1 MKKVKKTT
9 KKYKTYVIE
18 NIQGL
23 VNIRRIELILIDIAI
38 ITLSYFLISWLSSME
53 INSLR
58 FNGQF
63 TGIKYIMLA
72 VCIIGVR
79 FICCIYNS
87 IWRYANV
94 GSYLKLMVSDTVG
107 GCIFFVIGRFNN
119 NLSMGFA
126 YSIVSV
132 MMIFILTLASR
143 FMYQYLYAKAN
154 QHSDTKLL
162 KGLFGD
168 KGKIIHKINVAIVG
182 AGNVGANLA
191 EEFLRNP
198 TAHYMPYCFIDKDI
212 KKIGSGIN
220 GIRIYP
226 EDEHIVDRIKSMP
239 VQEIVIAIPDA
250 SAEDKAR
257 LYELYKQT
265 DCKVKLYDY
274 PLSDKKT
281 QKNAKRSLREFSIED
296 LLFRD
301 TIKVN
306 NTRTRSYYTGK
317 TILVT
322 GGGGSI
328 GSELCRQIAAL
339 EPKQLVILDIYE
351 NNAYDIQQE
360 LIRHYG
366 LYDEST
372 GEGLNLRTII
382 ASVRDEKRLDEIF
395 AEIRPDIVFHAA
407 AHKHVPLMENNG
419 CEAIKNNIFGTYNV
433 ANMAEKYGVKKF
445 LLISTDKAVNP
456 TNIMGASKR
465 MCEMIIQCRADGKSN
480 TEFTAVRFGNVL
492 GSNGSVIPLFRRQI
506 EAGGPV
512 TITDKRIIRYFMTIP
527 EAVGLVME
535 AAAMA
540 HNGELFVLDMGKPVR
555 IIDLAEN
562 MIKFSGLKPYEDIDI
577 VEIGLRPGEKLYEEL
592 LMKTEEL
599 DKTDNELIFIER
611 DKGLPREQIE
621 DKLRILRGALDTAIA
636 SDKAAEAD
644 FIRRGHHDA
653 VIDAIRA
660 TVPTYHDPDEVNRR
674 AQYSTEMS
682 NINTSAAISANEAAA
697 AVEENNQ
704 C

>member
-72 VCIIGVR
+72 VCITGVR

-162 KGLFGD
+162 KELFGD

-198 TAHYMPYCFIDKDI
+198 AAHYMPYCFIDKDI

-239 VQEIVIAIPDA
+239 VQEIVIADRLQGQA
-250 SAEDKAR
+250 LRLSAER
-257 LYELYKQT
+257 
-265 DCKVKLYDY
+265 
-274 PLSDKKT
+274 
-281 QKNAKRSLREFSIED
+281 
-296 LLFRD
+296 
-301 TIKVN
+301 
-306 NTRTRSYYTGK
+306 
-317 TILVT
+317 
-322 GGGGSI
+322 
-328 GSELCRQIAAL
+328 
-339 EPKQLVILDIYE
+339 
-351 NNAYDIQQE
+351 
-360 LIRHYG
+360 
-366 LYDEST
+366 
-372 GEGLNLRTII
+372 
-382 ASVRDEKRLDEIF
+382 
-395 AEIRPDIVFHAA
+395 
-407 AHKHVPLMENNG
+407 
-419 CEAIKNNIFGTYNV
+419 
-433 ANMAEKYGVKKF
+433 
-445 LLISTDKAVNP
+445 
-456 TNIMGASKR
+456 
-465 MCEMIIQCRADGKSN
+465 
-480 TEFTAVRFGNVL
+480 
-492 GSNGSVIPLFRRQI
+492 
-506 EAGGPV
+506 
-512 TITDKRIIRYFMTIP
+512 
-527 EAVGLVME
+527 
-535 AAAMA
+535 
-540 HNGELFVLDMGKPVR
+540 
-555 IIDLAEN
+555 
-562 MIKFSGLKPYEDIDI
+562 
-577 VEIGLRPGEKLYEEL
+577 
-592 LMKTEEL
+592 
-599 DKTDNELIFIER
+599 
-611 DKGLPREQIE
+611 
-621 DKLRILRGALDTAIA
+621 
-636 SDKAAEAD
+636 
-644 FIRRGHHDA
+644 
-653 VIDAIRA
+653 
-660 TVPTYHDPDEVNRR
+660 
-674 AQYSTEMS
+674 
-682 NINTSAAISANEAAA
+682 
-697 AVEENNQ
+697 
-704 C
+704 